1 MFLYSLMNFDEIKN
15 FNPSNCISGRVMR
28 LSRITANI
36 FRKYLKPFGVTDSQ
50 TSILFLVS
58 KHEKGL
64 TQTRITEILQLEK
77 SSLSRNLK
85 RLVDQNYLMKNNS
98 SEIVITQSGKK
109 LVISIIPEWEK
120 AMAEIRSLIGDDGE
134 ESLNKVLTNLINKI

>member
-1 MFLYSLMNFDEIKN
+1 MNFDEIKN

>member
-1 MFLYSLMNFDEIKN
+1 MFIYSLMNFDEIKN